1 MAKLPNVVASVVAFE
16 GAGKTHFWL
25 SAPKPIAV
33 ISTDTNTE
41 ATARAVLGMDDD
53 DDFDESVVQFQ
64 QVSMPALA
72 FDDRDDVQDEA
83 KEKWDEVREFL
94 RPFLKADDDDRPRTV
109 VFDTAVDV
117 FDLRVLA
124 EFGKLDQIPPEVRR
138 NMMGRCNTSYKG
150 IIQAFKDRG
159 INVVLVHR
167 AKEKWTD
174 KITRT
179 NNGIKEER
187 VRMNGPFDMERAGF
201 KDTGFITGVEVQL
214 AFDPEREGKLSA
226 KYGMHVSRCNPRPGL
241 IGREFWGRQK
251 LEDGSR
257 IHKVSFPFL
266 MSQVYPKTSPS
277 DWE

>member
-1 MAKLPNVVASVVAFE
+1 VARLPNIVLSLVAFE
-16 GAGKTHFWL
+16 GAGKTNFWL

-41 ATARAVLGMDDD
+41 ATARKVLDMDDD
-53 DDFDESVVQFQ
+53 ADFDDDVVKFE

-83 KEKWDEVREFL
+83 KDKWEAVRDFL
-94 RPFLKADDDDRPRTV
+94 RPLLKADEDERPKTV
-109 VFDTAVDV
+109 VFDTAVDI

-150 IIQAFKDRG
+150 IVQAFKDRG
-159 INVVLVHR
+159 VNVILVHR

-179 NNGIKEER
+179 NSGIKEER
-187 VRMNGPFDMERAGF
+187 VRMLGAFDMERAGF
-201 KDTGFITGVEVQL
+201 KDTGFITTVEAQL
-214 AFDPEREGKLSA
+214 AFDPEREGKLTA
-226 KYGMHVSRCNPRPGL
+226 KYGMRVSRCNPRPGL
-241 IGREFWGRQK
+241 IGKEYWGSEKQ
-251 LEDGSR
+251 EDGSR
-257 IHKVSFPFL
+257 IHR
-266 MSQVYPKTSPS
+266 
-277 DWE
+277 